1 MNVYQVNI
9 EQKAVGGSGLTS
21 GPVGPYGG
29 GRTIHVVT
37 GTLQEAMS
45 IARTKITD
53 KEYIQGVW
61 ETAKDVVVDYSQQ
74 QSGQN

>member
-9 EQKAVGGSGLTS
+9 EQKAVAGTGLSAGSIGS
-21 GPVGPYGG
+21 YGG
-29 GRTIHVVT
+29 RSITIVT

-53 KEYIQGVW
+53 KEYVQGVW
-61 ETAKDVVVDYSQQ
+61 ETAKDVVVDYSQVT
-74 QSGQN
+74 GQNC